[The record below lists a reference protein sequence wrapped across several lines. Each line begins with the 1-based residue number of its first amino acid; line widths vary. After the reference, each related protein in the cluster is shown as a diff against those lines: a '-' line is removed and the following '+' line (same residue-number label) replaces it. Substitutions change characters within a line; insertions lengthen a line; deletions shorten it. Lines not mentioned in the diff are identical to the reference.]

1 MPNENR
7 QNALLKKEPTQNQ
20 IIAGIVDRMKEQWA
34 KVLPK
39 ILTPERFARVVLTC
53 INKDKT
59 LADAMMTTSG
69 KNSVLSAFMKC
80 AEMGLE
86 PDGRRAALI
95 AFKKGKE
102 SAGEQQYDI
111 TLIPMF
117 QGLAELAMRSG
128 MISFIHANKIC
139 EQDKFSWNIG
149 VIEEHRPDFR
159 SDRGNAYAYYCHVKF
174 KDGSSMDEIMTKS
187 EVEAIRNRSNGYNH
201 AKKYGKENPWTTD
214 FDEMAKKT
222 VFRRVSKWLPLSPE
236 LVSAVEEDDKDFID
250 VKASEITGSRFETPQ
265 IEMSQEAET
274 LEVQNNSE
282 PSDLEKL
289 KRLIEEKGIPVT
301 AEAVKEYVES
311 KGEIFS
317 FDMLSPNI
325 NRIVEKMEMGE

>member
-1 MPNENR
+1 
-7 QNALLKKEPTQNQ
+7 
-20 IIAGIVDRMKEQWA
+20 
-34 KVLPK
+34 
-39 ILTPERFARVVLTC
+39 
-53 INKDKT
+53 
-59 LADAMMTTSG
+59 
-69 KNSVLSAFMKC
+69 
-80 AEMGLE
+80 MGLE

-159 SDRGNAYAYYCHVKF
+159 SDRGKAYAYYCHVKF

-187 EVEAIRNRSNGYNH
+187 EVEAIRNRSNGYNY

-236 LVSAVEEDDKDFID
+236 LVSAVEEDEKDFID

-265 IEMSQEAET
+265 IESRGAES
-274 LEVQNNSE
+274 LEVQNNE
-282 PSDLEKL
+282 PSDVEKL

-317 FDMLSPNI
+317 YDMLAPNI
-325 NRIVEKMEMGE
+325 DRIVEKMEMGE

>member
-1 MPNENR
+1 
-7 QNALLKKEPTQNQ
+7 
-20 IIAGIVDRMKEQWA
+20 
-34 KVLPK
+34 
-39 ILTPERFARVVLTC
+39 
-53 INKDKT
+53 
-59 LADAMMTTSG
+59 
-69 KNSVLSAFMKC
+69 
-80 AEMGLE
+80 
-86 PDGRRAALI
+86 
-95 AFKKGKE
+95 
-102 SAGEQQYDI
+102 
-111 TLIPMF
+111 
-117 QGLAELAMRSG
+117 
-128 MISFIHANKIC
+128 
-139 EQDKFSWNIG
+139 
-149 VIEEHRPDFR
+149 
-159 SDRGNAYAYYCHVKF
+159 
-174 KDGSSMDEIMTKS
+174 MDEIMTKS
-187 EVEAIRNRSNGYNH
+187 EVEAIRNRSNGYNY

-265 IEMSQEAET
+265 IETSQEAET

-289 KRLIEEKGIPVT
+289 KILISEKGIPVT

-325 NRIVEKMEMGE
+325 NQIVEKMEMGE

>member
-1 MPNENR
+1 
-7 QNALLKKEPTQNQ
+7 
-20 IIAGIVDRMKEQWA
+20 
-34 KVLPK
+34 
-39 ILTPERFARVVLTC
+39 
-53 INKDKT
+53 
-59 LADAMMTTSG
+59 
-69 KNSVLSAFMKC
+69 
-80 AEMGLE
+80 
-86 PDGRRAALI
+86 
-95 AFKKGKE
+95 
-102 SAGEQQYDI
+102 
-111 TLIPMF
+111 MF

-128 MISFIHANKIC
+128 MVSFIHADKIC
-139 EQDKFSWNIG
+139 EKDKFSWNIG

-187 EVEAIRNRSNGYNH
+187 EVEAIRNRSNGYNY
-201 AKKYGKENPWTTD
+201 AKKCGKDNPWITD

-250 VKASEITGSRFETPQ
+250 VKASEITGSGSRFETPQ
-265 IEMSQEAET
+265 IEMSQEEET

-317 FDMLSPNI
+317 FDMIEPNL
-325 NRIVEKMEMGE
+325 NQIVEKMEMGE